1 MKKYI
6 IGIILSLFI
15 GLNTVS
21 AYEITADDTI
31 DLKDE
36 ITSSSFAFG
45 NIINDESK
53 INGLGVMFGNS
64 LNIASL
70 SDYSI
75 NFGNNIN
82 YKGTTK
88 DLIIFGNKVVI
99 EKEAVIE
106 RDLIIFASD
115 ITIKGQVGGNIR
127 LMSNSAT
134 ISTGATIESIYTHCD
149 NIVIDGNTTINNLT
163 YVKDAT
169 IALKDGVIINKGLI
183 ETQETTKNDKN
194 IFGTIFLSLISNYLI
209 FAIILFLIPKLLI
222 VPKDNYGKIIG
233 YGVGYMIIMPI
244 ISLLLLLSIYGSK
257 LSIIFIIMY
266 IVSILTTTSIT
277 GYIVGKSIWDKF
289 IKKDGTDYLKG
300 LLGITI
306 LVLLSQIPYL
316 NILIALVSFVIATG
330 SIIKLILDNR
340 KRK

>member
-15 GLNTVS
+15 GINTVS
-21 AYEITADDTI
+21 AYEINTADTLN
-31 DLKDE
+31 LKGE
-36 ITSSSFAFG
+36 ITSSSFGFG

-53 INGLGVMFGNS
+53 IDGLGIMFGNS
-64 LNIASL
+64 LNITSQ

-75 NFGNNIN
+75 NFGNVIN

-115 ITIKGQVGGNIR
+115 ITINGQVGGNIR
-127 LMSNSAT
+127 ITSKDAL
-134 ISTGATIESIYTHCD
+134 ISTGSTLENIYTSCD
-149 NIVIDGNTTINNLT
+149 NLVIDGNTTINNLT
-163 YVKDAT
+163 YSEDAT
-169 IALKDGVIINKGLI
+169 IALKEGTIVNKGMI
-183 ETQETTKNDKN
+183 ETADTDEKDLSTLNST
-194 IFGTIFLSLISNYLI
+194 FLSLISNWLI
-209 FAIILFLIPKLLI
+209 FAILLFAVPKLLTI
-222 VPKDNYGKIIG
+222 PKDNYGKIVG
-233 YGVGYMIIMPI
+233 YGVGYMIGLPI

-257 LSIIFIIMY
+257 LSIIFIIVY
-266 IVSILTTTSIT
+266 ILSMLISTPIT
-277 GYIVGKSIWDKF
+277 GYIIGKSIWDKF
-289 IKKDGTDYLKG
+289 IKKEGTDYLKG

-306 LVLLSQIPYL
+306 LVLLSIIPYL
-316 NILIALVSFVIATG
+316 NILIVLGTFVIATG
-330 SIIKLILDNR
+330 SIIKLILENR